1 MSPQGVASP
10 PVTSTTVTHLGGVP
24 VLLCAPNGPLIDS
37 DNAALDL
44 IGEAIAQGAA
54 WVAVP
59 IERLS
64 DDFFV
69 LRTGLAGAIT
79 QKFVNYHQRLAVVG
93 DLSAKLAESNALRSW
108 VEESNRGR
116 HLWFVAT
123 LQELNDRLQ
132 AHGG

>member
-1 MSPQGVASP
+1 MPFATLRKRPSEKPLPSGS
-10 PVTSTTVTHLGGVP
+10 GGVT
-24 VLLCAPNGPLIDS
+24 
-37 DNAALDL
+37 
-44 IGEAIAQGAA
+44 
-54 WVAVP
+54 
-59 IERLS
+59 ERLS

>member
-59 IERLS
+59 I
-64 DDFFV
+64 
-69 LRTGLAGAIT
+69 RTS
-79 QKFVNYHQRLAVVG
+79 RG
-93 DLSAKLAESNALRSW
+93 DR
-108 VEESNRGR
+108 
-116 HLWFVAT
+116 
-123 LQELNDRLQ
+123 RLQ
-132 AHGG
+132 ATGESGSR